1 MGGPVL
7 RTIYPPPRPFIHPGR
22 KWQLWQMHVHTP
34 SEHTVNGAYYPV
46 EVHLVHIPYGEEL
59 NLITVTQA
67 LVLGVFLSAGKTSNK
82 IMEIIT
88 HYPADEYEHLW
99 RAVNIYSLVPKN
111 KAYCTCLEGQ
121 ADGQHAIVS
130 TRSTI
135 RMCVHTMCAPPSIRP
150 HRALH
155 RLPHDAPL
163 PAPHQRVQRPG
174 A

>member
-1 MGGPVL
+1 
-7 RTIYPPPRPFIHPGR
+7 
-22 KWQLWQMHVHTP
+22 MHVHTP

-59 NLITVTQA
+59 NVNTVTQA

-99 RAVNIYSLVPKN
+99 KAVNIYSLVPKN

-121 ADGQHAIVS
+121 TDGHTCHGVDLLNDSYVCTYHVRSSIHPS
-130 TRSTI
+130 TQGTTQAPSRRPPASSPPAGSTS
-135 RMCVHTMCAPPSIRP
+135 RCVRCPWIK
-150 HRALH
+150 
-155 RLPHDAPL
+155 
-163 PAPHQRVQRPG
+163 G
-174 A
+174 